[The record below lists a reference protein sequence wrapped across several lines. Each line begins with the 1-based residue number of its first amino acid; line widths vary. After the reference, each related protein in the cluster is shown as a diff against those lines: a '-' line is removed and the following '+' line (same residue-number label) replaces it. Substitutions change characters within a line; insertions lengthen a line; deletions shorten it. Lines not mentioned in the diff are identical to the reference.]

1 MFKCRAI
8 NGSRNTCGRNIAR
21 FREELGISQ
30 RQFADQM
37 QIRGLDIDK
46 NAVQRME
53 DGSRFVP
60 DIELKA
66 IAAFF
71 GVSMDVLSIE

>member
-1 MFKCRAI
+1 MSGRI
-8 NGSRNTCGRNIAR
+8 GNITTTVGGSN
-21 FREELGISQ
+21 E
-30 RQFADQM
+30 
-37 QIRGLDIDK
+37 IRGLDIDK